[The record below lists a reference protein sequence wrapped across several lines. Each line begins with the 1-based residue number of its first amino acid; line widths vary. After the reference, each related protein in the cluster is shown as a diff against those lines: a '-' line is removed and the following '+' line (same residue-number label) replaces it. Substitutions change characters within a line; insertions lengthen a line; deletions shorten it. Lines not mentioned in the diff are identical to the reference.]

1 MTVTMWLMSI
11 AWSLSMYYRTMKD
24 GRNFDTPVLD
34 YLLLIYSYTNRGIN
48 HCRFQTIILLN

>member
-24 GRNFDTPVLD
+24 GQNFDTPVLD
-34 YLLLIYSYTNRGIN
+34 YLLYSN
-48 HCRFQTIILLN
+48 LLLH